1 MRTGIAMKN
10 TLLSGVLWLFIA
22 ALVTAP
28 VVSAQT
34 MLTDFTGVV
43 TDPSGAA
50 IPDAAVTV
58 TNERTNAQRTANT
71 NSEGMYRID
80 GVTAGAYTLEVK
92 VSGFKR
98 FVQANIAVTPGLVK
112 RLDVALQLGEVT
124 ESVEV
129 TATVPVLQT
138 DSATLSTGLPT
149 PVREKPVASMT
160 RGALIGEQLIWAAGS
175 AAGGVYTFNGN
186 RADNN
191 QYNMEGLQFYFIS
204 SSVVN
209 SAIDTV
215 DAVVSNA
222 PAEYARAVTVNATLK
237 GGSNKFHGEFWAA
250 FVNPRLNALR
260 DPFSSPTLQRGPGVT
275 SWREFATFSG
285 PIKKDKIF
293 FFYSWG
299 RPNNF
304 SSEVVGQNQSFPSLA
319 MQSGDFSK
327 FPATIIDPTTGN
339 PFPGNIIPAGR
350 ISSVSK
356 NIMNQ
361 FMGSTVTYRGD
372 PNGFRNNVQD
382 LSGRYRRDQ
391 DHYAKVDYNVGT
403 KDIVSG
409 WFQTHKV
416 ISNFDRWHG
425 QIGSADALHTSSQD
439 DVWNMGIGFT
449 HTHTFSPKIVN
460 QLRFGGTRFVLTHNQ
475 LDGWQASANK
485 VLGKDFVSAWGLQG
499 VSTPDFTG
507 MPQVGIS
514 GWLRT
519 YNDNQTGSA
528 DTRYSVYDN
537 ISVMRSRHTVK
548 LGYAGVKLLEDG
560 PASGLYFGGFN
571 FSNTFTGTQVANAGV
586 CTTGQVCGDAFADFL
601 LGLPISQTRYQPRPV
616 IARRKWEHG
625 VFIQDDFHVNSKL
638 TLNYGLRWD
647 RYTVPYDKNGLYYNF
662 DPKTLSIVVPDDH
675 ARQNINPAWPTQ
687 VFPVKLA
694 SEVGFPAKLINGNN
708 SWQPRFGFAYRLTNK
723 TVLRGGYGLYN
734 GASRFVPL
742 QAFGPYVIS
751 ETFTNEV
758 RRGSATGAL
767 YAWPNAFPTSTN
779 TATISTATGFS
790 TDYKESRTHNYNFTI
805 EHEVLPNWGLLATY
819 RGTANR
825 GLLWSRDLNAI
836 PASGTPFS
844 QSRRPYPQLSTLP
857 FVENGGTSGYQGL
870 EFRLTHPWIKGLY
883 SSISFTTQ
891 WSGGLYPSFFAN
903 ADQVVFS
910 PEYAFDRDRDKT
922 AMAQDFPRYDLIV
935 PYVWELPVGR
945 GKRFANNANSI
956 LNGVIGNW
964 SFSGAFSWRSGLAF
978 TPTWS
983 GVDFSNTG
991 RVGGR
996 PDLVAGCDPY
1006 AGAKDVHG
1014 LWFNPACFAQ
1024 PAQGT
1029 NGNVQINSLNGPGAY
1044 IVLFNPWKEFPLN
1057 FIREGTKIQIGANI
1071 VNLLNNPAYGLPTAT
1086 INNVNAGKILATGS
1100 ARALCCH
1107 DSVGQRKFVI
1117 DMKFIF

>member
-1 MRTGIAMKN
+1 MKTSMDKRTR
-10 TLLSGVLWLFIA
+10 LLWIGVASLTYSLLLWGSTVA
-22 ALVTAP
+22 
-28 VVSAQT
+28 AQT
-34 MLTDFTGVV
+34 MLSDFTGVV

-58 TNERTNAQRTANT
+58 TNERTSAQRTTTT
-71 NSEGMYRID
+71 NSEGIYRID
-80 GVTAGAYTLEVK
+80 GVTAGTYSLEVK

-98 FVQANIAVTPGLVK
+98 FAQTSIAVTPGLVK
-112 RLDVALQLGEVT
+112 RLDVALELGEVT

-138 DSATLSTGLPT
+138 DSATLTTGLPT
-149 PVREKPVASMT
+149 AVREKPVASMT
-160 RGALIGEQLIWAAGS
+160 RGALIGEQLVWSAGS

-191 QYNMEGLQFYFIS
+191 QYNMEGLQFNFIS
-204 SSVVN
+204 ASVVN

-215 DAVVSNA
+215 DAVVSSA
-222 PAEYARAVTVNATLK
+222 PAEYARATTINATLK
-237 GGSNKFHGEFWAA
+237 GGSNEFHGEYWAA
-250 FVNPRLNALR
+250 FVNPRLDALR
-260 DPFSSPTLQRGPGVT
+260 TPFSSPTLRRGPGVT
-275 SWREFATFSG
+275 SWRQFATFSG
-285 PIKKDKIF
+285 PIKKDKAF

-304 SSEVVGQNQSFPSLA
+304 RSEVVGQQQSFPSLA
-319 MQSGDFSK
+319 MQGGDFSR
-327 FPATIIDPTTGN
+327 FPATIIDPTTGV
-339 PFPGNIIPAGR
+339 PFPGNIIPSSR
-350 ISSVSK
+350 ISSVSR
-356 NIMNQ
+356 NIMSQ
-361 FMGSTVTYRGD
+361 FMGNTVTYSGD
-372 PNGFRNNVQD
+372 PNSFRNNVQE
-382 LSGRYRRDQ
+382 LSGRYRQDN
-391 DHYAKVDYNVGT
+391 DHYAKVDVNLGS
-403 KDIVSG
+403 KDTLSG
-409 WFQTHKV
+409 WFQTHQV

-425 QIGSADALHTSSQD
+425 QIGAADALHTSAQD

-449 HTHTFSPKIVN
+449 QTHTFSPNIVN
-460 QLRFGGTRFVLTHNQ
+460 QLRFGVTRFVYYHNQ
-475 LDGWQASANK
+475 LDDWTASANPAF
-485 VLGKDFVSAWGLQG
+485 GKDFVNAWGLQG

-507 MPQVGIS
+507 MPQIGIAN
-514 GWLRT
+514 WLRT
-519 YNDNQTGSA
+519 YNDNQSGNA

-537 ISVMRSRHTVK
+537 ISVIKGRHTLK
-548 LGYAGVKLLEDG
+548 FGYSGVKLLDDG
-560 PASGLYFGGFN
+560 IATGLFFGGFN
-571 FSNTFTGTQVANAGV
+571 FSNTFTGAQVANAGV
-586 CTTGQVCGDAFADFL
+586 CTGQVCGDAFADFL
-601 LGLPISQTRYQPRPV
+601 LGLPFSQTRYQPRPV

-625 VFIQDDFHVNSKL
+625 AFIQDDFRLSPKL

-662 DPKTLSIVVPDDH
+662 DPKTLSIVVPDEH

-687 VFPVKLA
+687 TFLVRLA
-694 SEVGFPAKLINGNN
+694 SELGFPDKLINGNN
-708 SWQPRFGFAYRLTNK
+708 SWQPRFGFAYRLTTR
-723 TVLRGGYGLYN
+723 TVLRGGYGLHN

-742 QAFGPYVIS
+742 QAFGPFVIS

-758 RRGSATGAL
+758 RPGSATGAL

-790 TDYKESRTHNYNFTI
+790 TNYKESRTHNYNFTI
-805 EHEVLPNWGLLATY
+805 EHEVFPNWGLLATY

-836 PASGTPFS
+836 PASSTPFS
-844 QSRRPYPQLSTLP
+844 QSRRPYPQLSNLP
-857 FVENGGTSGYQGL
+857 FVENGGASGYQGV
-870 EFRLTHPWIKGLY
+870 EFRLTHPWIKGFY

-903 ADQVVFS
+903 SDQVVFS

-945 GKRFANNANSI
+945 GKRFANSSNSI
-956 LNGVIGNW
+956 LNAVIGNW

-991 RVGGR
+991 RAGGR

-1014 LWFNPACFAQ
+1014 LWFNPACFTQ

-1029 NGNVQINSLNGPGAY
+1029 NGNAQINSLNGPGAY

-1057 FIREGTKIQIGANI
+1057 FIREGTKIQVGANI

-1086 INNVNAGKILATGS
+1086 INNVNAGRILATGS
-1100 ARALCCH
+1100 ARGLCCH